1 MIRSIVILIAV
12 CAISLPT
19 FAKGGSH
26 SVRGYT
32 KKNGT
37 HVAPSHDTEQ
47 SERFGIWFG
56 GTGKKVATRRK
67 FVTFLR
73 LTAGLE
79 NL

>member
-1 MIRSIVILIAV
+1 MLSWFSSCGHALRGYFQEKKMIRSIVILIAV

-56 GTGKKVATRRK
+56 S
-67 FVTFLR
+67 
-73 LTAGLE
+73 
-79 NL
+79 